1 MSFALNAKT
10 DSFELAGA
18 VDSSDILYRLEFEL
32 ADEKLNASALEL
44 KDKALNQSLSR
55 ILSFC
60 GADFVCQGLEIEWL
74 LYALKTAIKNF
85 QGADVHA
92 GEAREVDL
100 GELVCRCVFLD
111 RPALEKAFAQNRGDF
126 KKALLQ
132 TNASMICSSCS
143 GDVKA
148 VYEDMSFSEE
158 EERREEVKRAAQK
171 LLDDFSLYCPSE
183 YEAMVFSVASVKSGS
198 VKVKVEG
205 ERRGLGRSQIQKT
218 LESFL
223 KEICEQGY
231 KISVFF

>member
-60 GADFVCQGLEIEWL
+60 GADFVCQGLGIEWL
-74 LYALKTAIKNF
+74 LYALKSAVRSF

-92 GEAREVDL
+92 GEARGVDL

-126 KKALLQ
+126 KKAKR
-132 TNASMICSSCS
+132 S
-143 GDVKA
+143 GPQGPDGFPWDPIA
-148 VYEDMSFSEE
+148 VPRDPWE
-158 EERREEVKRAAQK
+158 
-171 LLDDFSLYCPSE
+171 PN
-183 YEAMVFSVASVKSGS
+183 
-198 VKVKVEG
+198 
-205 ERRGLGRSQIQKT
+205 
-218 LESFL
+218 
-223 KEICEQGY
+223 
-231 KISVFF
+231 